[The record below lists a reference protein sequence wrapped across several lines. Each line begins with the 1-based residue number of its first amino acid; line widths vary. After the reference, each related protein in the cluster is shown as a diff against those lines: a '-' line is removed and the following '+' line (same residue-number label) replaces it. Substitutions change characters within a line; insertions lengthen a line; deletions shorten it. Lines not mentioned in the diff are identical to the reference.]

1 MFIQA
6 WMYAFVKLFYVWS
19 GCVVFVCGL
28 EHMFVNPQKLQT
40 LVDHIVRISNTF
52 KVNFSPY

>member
-1 MFIQA
+1 
-6 WMYAFVKLFYVWS
+6 MYAFVKLFYVWS

-40 LVDHIVRISNTF
+40 LVDHIVHISNTF